1 MVRFFA
7 VAGNSCLAIRSLA
20 VFLTMFWLMKV
31 RSLSTFESREVSES
45 YPKARVEGRGRPAK
59 QRMRRR
65 CRSL

>member
-20 VFLTMFWLMKV
+20 LFLTMFWSMKV
-31 RSLSTFESREVSES
+31 RSLSTFASKEASES
-45 YPKARVEGRGRPAK
+45 YPKAFLSRGRPAK